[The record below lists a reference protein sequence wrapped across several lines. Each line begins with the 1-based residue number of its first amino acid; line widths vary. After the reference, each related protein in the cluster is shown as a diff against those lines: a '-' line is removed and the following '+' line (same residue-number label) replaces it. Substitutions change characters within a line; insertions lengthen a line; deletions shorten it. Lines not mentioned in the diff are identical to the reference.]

1 MMLNNGEEEEMT
13 LQDQLVEAGF
23 VSEEVKAGFEAEARS
38 RKVLDSVL
46 VTLSASQLV
55 DRQALAAL
63 LPPELAHYHK
73 ALKDLHLY
81 VVEVGRHSIRFAER
95 PRRSYIAFCYA
106 ARRRFDRA
114 LAREARQQCAR

>member
-1 MMLNNGEEEEMT
+1 MT
-13 LQDQLVEAGF
+13 LQDQLVEAGL
-23 VSEEVKAGFEAEARS
+23 VSEEVKARLEAEARS

-46 VTLSASQLV
+46 VTLYASQLV

-63 LPPELAHYHK
+63 LPPELTHYHK

-81 VVEVGRHSIRFAER
+81 VVAVRPHSILFARR
-95 PRRSYIAFCYA
+95 PQRSYIAFCYA

-114 LAREARQQCAR
+114 LTREARQQCAL